1 MKLIVCN
8 QQVEKK
14 LLTPWEPKKGFGY
27 AKDPMSP
34 RLVENWKR
42 LPSEVHFIYGGKSWI
57 TSDVGLEISDKL
69 KILSDGKISSKV
81 EVIENATH
89 HLMCTHPS
97 EMNSI

>member
-1 MKLIVCN
+1 
-8 QQVEKK
+8 
-14 LLTPWEPKKGFGY
+14 
-27 AKDPMSP
+27 MSP
-34 RLVENWKR
+34 RLIENWKR

-69 KILSDGKISSKV
+69 KVLSDGKISSTV

-97 EMNSI
+97 EMNSIVNNIIQR

>member
-1 MKLIVCN
+1 
-8 QQVEKK
+8 
-14 LLTPWEPKKGFGY
+14 
-27 AKDPMSP
+27 MSP

-81 EVIENATH
+81 EVLENATH

-97 EMNSI
+97 EMNSIVNNIIQR